1 MRASRDERLETMDG
15 EDPADFSPAWWLRG
29 AHVQTVWGRLARSR
43 TRVPLRREALTAPD
57 GDTLYLDHADA
68 PVPAAA
74 PPLLILHGLE
84 GSSHSVYAQGL
95 LALAVKAGL
104 RASVLNFRFCARD
117 LEDLSRAIP
126 NERPRLYHS
135 GETTDFAFVARMLA
149 ARHGTPVLA
158 AGVSL
163 GGNVLLKWLG
173 EHPQERV
180 VSAAATLSVP
190 YDLAA
195 GDRHMASFP
204 SALYVRA
211 FVKTLTPKADALAR
225 RFPEAAAR
233 LDVARAARAWTF
245 REFDDAANA
254 PLHGF
259 ADAADYYARSS
270 SLRVLGKI
278 AVPTLCLSSLDDPFV
293 PAETVERARRAASP
307 AVRFVV
313 TPTGGHAGWVAARGF
328 TPVYWAEE
336 RAIAFLARHAGGAR
350 GTNTSAVPPTGA

>member
-1 MRASRDERLETMDG
+1 MDERD
-15 EDPADFSPAWWLRG
+15 ADFTPAWWLRG
-29 AHVQTVWGRLARSR
+29 AHLQTVWGRLARSR
-43 TRVPLRREALTAPD
+43 TQVPLRREALTAPD
-57 GDTLYLDHADA
+57 GDTLLLDHADVA
-68 PVPAAA
+68 VPDGA

-84 GSSHSVYAQGL
+84 GSSHSVYAQGM
-95 LALAVKAGL
+95 LALAVEAGF
-104 RASVLNFRFCARD
+104 RPAVLNFRYCARD
-117 LEDLSRAIP
+117 LADLSRAIP

-135 GETTDFAFVARMLA
+135 GDTGDFDFVARNLA
-149 ARHGTPVLA
+149 ARHGRPIFA

-173 EHPQERV
+173 EHPQERI

-211 FVKTLTPKADALAR
+211 FVKTLTPKSEALAR

-233 LDVARAARAWTF
+233 LDIARASRAWTF

-259 ADAADYYARSS
+259 AGAADYYARCS
-270 SLRVLGKI
+270 SLPVLSRV

-307 AVRFVV
+307 SVRFLV
-313 TPTGGHAGWVAARGF
+313 TQTGGHAGWVATRGLA
-328 TPVYWAEE
+328 PVYWGEQ
-336 RAIAFLARHAGGAR
+336 RAIEFLARHARGEDFPDARRGA
-350 GTNTSAVPPTGA
+350 